1 MKKASNL
8 KFIFQLA
15 WKNIRRN
22 KRRTILAGL
31 ALFLVTLLIDIN
43 MATEYGSLDDMKY
56 NFTHNELGA
65 IRVRNPRYTENERI
79 TPLNLYVENTSD
91 VIEEIKKIPHVVNV
105 LPKISTAVAVY
116 RNGETKSCPIY
127 GVDFVNGYNLSDK
140 DNQILEGDVDLV
152 KNGNAG
158 KNVIVSRAFAQKYDL
173 HAGDKFTFM
182 ARTASN
188 GTNGCTVKIAAIVN
202 FADSDYSGNVILMDF
217 YTLSNLLRMN
227 GNAVQL
233 LVVTDDWENNQLTEK
248 VLADIKKIPSI
259 ADYEILPWYKGSTL
273 YAVFKYADIM
283 YSIMALIFF
292 LLSAI
297 VIFNSTLMSVMERKK
312 EIGSLLSLGMG
323 GHTIVFLFLLETIII
338 SFIAATAGSI
348 LSAIVITITEH
359 TGINMAGSVYD
370 SSMSGFNIKTMLY
383 PHLDFKYYLEYFAIG
398 FFTAVIASIIPS
410 RMALKVQPAEALR
423 SEN

>member
-1 MKKASNL
+1 
-8 KFIFQLA
+8 
-15 WKNIRRN
+15 
-22 KRRTILAGL
+22 
-31 ALFLVTLLIDIN
+31 
-43 MATEYGSLDDMKY
+43 
-56 NFTHNELGA
+56 
-65 IRVRNPRYTENERI
+65 
-79 TPLNLYVENTSD
+79 
-91 VIEEIKKIPHVVNV
+91 
-105 LPKISTAVAVY
+105 
-116 RNGETKSCPIY
+116 
-127 GVDFVNGYNLSDK
+127 
-140 DNQILEGDVDLV
+140 
-152 KNGNAG
+152 
-158 KNVIVSRAFAQKYDL
+158 
-173 HAGDKFTFM
+173 
-182 ARTASN
+182 
-188 GTNGCTVKIAAIVN
+188 
-202 FADSDYSGNVILMDF
+202 
-217 YTLSNLLRMN
+217 MN

-259 ADYEILPWYKGSTL
+259 TDYEILPWYKGSTL
-273 YAVFKYADIM
+273 YAMFRYADIM

-359 TGINMAGSVYD
+359 TGINLAGSVYD

-383 PHLDFKYYLEYFAIG
+383 PHLDFKFYLEYFAIG
-398 FFTAVIASIIPS
+398 FFTAVIASILPS